1 MSEESERPGPRRCPA
16 CRQLLQCR
24 EALWTFLVIQGVE
37 PTTNAAEPALRQWVI
52 QGKNSHGIQS
62 ASVAICCNQ
71 LLTVTTTLRQQGRE
85 IWPFLE
91 QAWITQHR
99 GGVMPSLVQ
108 DA

>member
-1 MSEESERPGPRRCPA
+1 MPT

-24 EALWTFLVIQGVE
+24 EALWMFLGSQGVE
-37 PTTNAAEPALRQWVI
+37 PTTNAAERALHQWVI
-52 QGKNSHGIQS
+52 QGTISHGFQS
-62 ASVAICCNQ
+62 ASVAICRSR

-91 QAWITQHR
+91 QAWTTQHR

-108 DA
+108 DV